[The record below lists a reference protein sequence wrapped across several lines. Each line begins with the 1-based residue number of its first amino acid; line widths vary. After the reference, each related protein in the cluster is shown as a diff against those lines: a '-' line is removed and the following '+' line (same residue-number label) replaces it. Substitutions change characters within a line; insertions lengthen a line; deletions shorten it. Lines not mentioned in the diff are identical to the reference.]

1 MREYL
6 DAHGKGK
13 NAVKTCRNYRLSTS
27 PYLKF
32 MKKNMN
38 AIAGYDFVVRHQTCM
53 AMRPNQRAAS
63 SRRVPPHV

>member
-13 NAVKTCRNYRLSTS
+13 NAVKTCRKYRLATS

-38 AIAGYDFVVRHQTCM
+38 AVAGYDVR
-53 AMRPNQRAAS
+53 NKRA
-63 SRRVPPHV
+63 RVSDSCIG